1 MIVETILAIVA
12 FTTLVVLAFLNDRK
26 KSNRYEEPEDLQT
39 LLGVVAPPAPPT
51 QTGPKHRKTKG
62 KHRA

>member
-12 FTTLVVLAFLNDRK
+12 FIALVVLAFLNDRK

-39 LLGVVAPPAPPT
+39 LLGVVAPPAPT
-51 QTGPKHRKTKG
+51 KTGPKHRKTKG